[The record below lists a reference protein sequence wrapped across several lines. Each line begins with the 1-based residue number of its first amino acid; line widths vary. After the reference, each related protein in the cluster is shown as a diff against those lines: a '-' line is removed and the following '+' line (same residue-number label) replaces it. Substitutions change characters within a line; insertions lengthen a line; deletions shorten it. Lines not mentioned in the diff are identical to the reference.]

1 MKKFILLLLL
11 PFLSFAQDKPYTV
24 DTTGK
29 VFVVFMTNDSTG
41 QVYQGKHTTFTSD
54 GTFAKDLASFNLKF
68 KGFSRFIIKG
78 NDNVHGN
85 APIIPV
91 PPIAPII
98 PIVPII
104 PIDPIVPIVP
114 IEPILPIDPPKD
126 LFPNVSYSKNTYF
139 LEPLQWDY
147 VKNNKPNVSNMNGY
161 DFAPMVAN
169 QESKYKYT
177 GWQQN
182 YIANKG
188 KDVWEDNGTY
198 FLKPK
203 GYYTNLSSNLMDFDL
218 RFPDFSLPRNKIVV
232 IQPTPLREKDNYNYL
247 NKGVSYVKNMQGSKG
262 YSFISDQWLID
273 LGCPPAYGVSQEVF
287 DKWCNDVD
295 GDKLLQ
301 SFISSVYYPNRYD
314 GYVML
319 NWEHVGHRWNVRKDK
334 IIRCL
339 EYWKNSPHTAKMAL
353 WTVSSVSMGKPVFQG
368 FGLDFS
374 DILTFDGS
382 IDELREKYGT
392 FMTADDSYAKYV
404 EIAQVGGYMNYPID
418 DGVIHHYLFELILNK
433 KYTKKQVLSTF
444 WFDQEL
450 INNFDLE
457 WVKVDSKDGSYFSQ
471 VKPRV
476 FPSVAFNMGVWSLLG
491 DGIDLWSDPNYW
503 TDKKEYWGWGSKDLS
518 GKDLPNKFDEFG
530 SKYPS
535 QPMKNVDWIMSGVWA
550 MSQNKDIIEYNSE
563 WKFQKLPTLSYHTR
577 TPLIAYK
584 VMNGEALVLAY
595 DGFCEADA
603 KQSLSVEING
613 KSYTIKTYGRYTSVI
628 RIKL

>member
-1 MKKFILLLLL
+1 MKKFILLLL
-11 PFLSFAQDKPYTV
+11 PFLSFGQDKPYTV

-85 APIIPV
+85 TPIIPV

-126 LFPNVSYSKNTYF
+126 LFPNVTYSKNTYF